1 MVLTEKALT
10 KANSKVYHFYVVSYD
25 EFHFVLQSNLKK
37 LVEYINS
44 GSVKKLEKILEAG
57 LDPNFIMEDGSKFNI
72 LYNIAVDRFLIQ
84 IHP

>member
-57 LDPNFIMEDGSKFNI
+57 LDPNFIMEDGSKLNI
-72 LYNIAVDRFLIQ
+72 VYNITVDCFLIQ